1 MIALMELFQAAVTI
15 TGIVVLVMVFVRTSQ
30 KEDSPLVILLGMAS
44 AICIKVGAT
53 CALLMLLMFNYE
65 STSGALTI
73 LSIGFYVA
81 VGSILYSLVQA
92 WARTAYFRD
101 FGTVMAH
108 KVNVLQNRLNI
119 MAEDAKRAAAVK
131 KTPPVLPQV
140 G

>member
-15 TGIVVLVMVFVRTSQ
+15 TGIVVLIMVFVRTSQ

-73 LSIGFYVA
+73 SLS
-81 VGSILYSLVQA
+81 GSMLLLVLFCTA
-92 WARTAYFRD
+92 WCRLGQGRRTSGISA
-101 FGTVMAH
+101 
-108 KVNVLQNRLNI
+108 Q
-119 MAEDAKRAAAVK
+119 
-131 KTPPVLPQV
+131 
-140 G
+140 